1 MLKAL
6 GRVGQV
12 MFSAIHS
19 KIRREVLLCALLL
32 AVLPAAQGCG
42 DKRIGL
48 GGGAPFARIHPGHY
62 VAQILFYI
70 RPESALLALNRTVHL
85 ADRLERSGH
94 SVSLVNNEHDLEGAL
109 SRGRTDLVLAAP
121 DDVSA
126 VRAHLAGGPDSP
138 AVVSVLAAAVE
149 ANPESA
155 LLSDCQLQV
164 SYRQS
169 RQAAL
174 AIDSFVSRRQ
184 RRATPDCA
192 SSAERH

>member
-1 MLKAL
+1 
-6 GRVGQV
+6 
-12 MFSAIHS
+12 MFFAILSAM
-19 KIRREVLLCALLL
+19 RRGLPLCALLL
-32 AVLPAAQGCG
+32 AAMPAAQACG
-42 DKRIGL
+42 DKLIGL

-94 SVSLVNNEHDLEGAL
+94 SVSLVNNEQDLEGAL
-109 SRGRTDLVLAAP
+109 RRRRTDLVLAAP

-126 VRAHLAGGPDSP
+126 VRAHLVSGPESP
-138 AVVSVLAAAVE
+138 AVVSVLAAAGE

-184 RRATPDCA
+184 GRAAPDCA
-192 SSAERH
+192 SSTERH